1 MGIMSITDV
10 VLLSS
15 HLPSIV
21 FRHIFISC
29 SFKHFLIC
37 IAEMVPFPFTQETVL
52 TWQASSILRNTFI
65 TRVLQTSLHALQNFP
80 SFHGYITFLHTECV
94 NKWCFRNDL
103 ITVFKTLLLY
113 MLYRTGITSFDWYKT
128 VLNTANKCF

>member
-103 ITVFKTLLLY
+103 ITVFKTLLY